1 MFQINALPQCT
12 INDLPVISCGRYCDM
27 NDYPCVVYD
36 HECSGQSRGDVQKV
50 TFTSWVEDAL
60 RVTSELTEGPLV
72 LVGSS
77 TGGWLSIITALK
89 LKERLHG
96 LGRFFSNSHYIVI
109 KIKHFFISCIR
120 GESQD
125 KIKKRG

>member
-1 MFQINALPQCT
+1 
-12 INDLPVISCGRYCDM
+12 M

-109 KIKHFFISCIR
+109 KIKHFLYHAYGVRAKTKSKSVDN
-120 GESQD
+120 GWQP
-125 KIKKRG
+125 KLN

>member
-1 MFQINALPQCT
+1 
-12 INDLPVISCGRYCDM
+12 M

-36 HECSGQSRGDVQKV
+36 HECSGQSTGDVKKV

-60 RVTSELTEGPLV
+60 RVTSDLTEGPLV

-89 LKERLHG
+89 IKQRLHG
-96 LGRFFSNSHYIVI
+96 LGNSICIYVKLIIQPANELNFF
-109 KIKHFFISCIR
+109 K
-120 GESQD
+120 
-125 KIKKRG
+125 